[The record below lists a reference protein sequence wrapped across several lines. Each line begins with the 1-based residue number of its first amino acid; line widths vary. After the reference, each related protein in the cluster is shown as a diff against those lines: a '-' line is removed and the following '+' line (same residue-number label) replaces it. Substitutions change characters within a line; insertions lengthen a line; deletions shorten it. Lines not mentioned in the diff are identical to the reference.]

1 MTSEPIDTLAQQLHV
16 IDIYTTRWRIED
28 FHKAWKT
35 GAGVE
40 RLRMT
45 SPDNLERAASIL
57 CFIGVRLL
65 QLREVM
71 SLPVYLRKRGKVEA
85 ALGMENQSSS
95 SVFEDDEWRVLMAL
109 YKPRAHK
116 GKEAP
121 NMKWAYQSLAKLGGF
136 NDSKRTGMA
145 SWTTIWEGW
154 DDLQA
159 QVKGYRLAKALF
171 EAGKTL

>member
-1 MTSEPIDTLAQQLHV
+1 MLVPEMVCTSRSI
-16 IDIYTTRWRIED
+16 
-28 FHKAWKT
+28 F
-35 GAGVE
+35 GV
-40 RLRMT
+40 
-45 SPDNLERAASIL
+45 
-57 CFIGVRLL
+57 
-65 QLREVM
+65 
-71 SLPVYLRKRGKVEA
+71 A
-85 ALGMENQSSS
+85 ALKLEA
-95 SVFEDDEWRVLMAL
+95 VFEDDEWRVLMAL

-171 EAGKTL
+171 EAGKTCKAPSW